1 LLADAAPEH
10 RKDLMFVIHRDR
22 VLSRDNVAALINAL
36 EHFTTVLR
44 AIQDGREPTTQDL
57 SEAPLL
63 NNWAI
68 EIKSAPSLNLIG
80 DLTDDP
86 LILKDDI
93 LREISD
99 LWIFAEQQGWVRGLV
114 RWYRLGR
121 PLGPV
126 SPS

>member
-1 LLADAAPEH
+1 
-10 RKDLMFVIHRDR
+10 MFVIHKDR
-22 VLSRDNVAALINAL
+22 ILGRDNVAVLIDAL
-36 EHFTTVLR
+36 EHFIAVLR
-44 AIQDGREPTTQDL
+44 AIQDGREPTAQDL
-57 SEAPLL
+57 SEAPIL

-68 EIKSAPSLNLIG
+68 EIKSAPCLSLIG

-86 LILKDDI
+86 LIPKDEI

-99 LWIFAEQQGWVRGLV
+99 LWIFAEQQGWVRGLA

-121 PLGPV
+121 PLGPI